1 MYSKRFEL
9 WCLLLHQSQLQLKY
23 LKFKCRQETSNQL
36 ATLWSSR
43 MLTSSTNLIYLWI
56 VDLWRICQ
64 VDPSQPILEKEIRK
78 YVFNTYIQYN
88 PKCINFFCTKIERQS
103 LVDFSKEFL
112 LHQRYFLSLSYGGP
126 SYYYISLATECTKEP
141 KKNNFSARIDTNNTI
156 CYDVLLCQQN

>member
-1 MYSKRFEL
+1 MP
-9 WCLLLHQSQLQLKY
+9 
-23 LKFKCRQETSNQL
+23 QETANQF

-43 MLTSSTNLIYLWI
+43 MLTTISTNLIYLWI

-78 YVFNTYIQYN
+78 RTFLILISNIIQSALT
-88 PKCINFFCTKIERQS
+88 FFCTKIERQS

-112 LHQRYFLSLSYGGP
+112 LHQRYFLSLFLIWWSQLLLYFISYRVHKG
-126 SYYYISLATECTKEP
+126 A

-156 CYDVLLCQQN
+156 CYDVLLCQYQN